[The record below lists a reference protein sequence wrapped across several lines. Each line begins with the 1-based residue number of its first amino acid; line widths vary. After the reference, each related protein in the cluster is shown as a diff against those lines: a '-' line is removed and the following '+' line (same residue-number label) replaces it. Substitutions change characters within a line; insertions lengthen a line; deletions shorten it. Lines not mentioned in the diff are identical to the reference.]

1 MNDSILKQLT
11 AYVDGELSPA
21 ETDAV
26 NNLLRDSAEARQA
39 LRALQRDQERLR
51 TLCQEQATIDFSVTV
66 VGRILRGE
74 RTRRSRWHRR
84 SLWPAAVAASLLVGL
99 GVATFLFVQHRSKT
113 GQPEPIAKHEL
124 PPAKP
129 SGMAANSTP
138 AGPIAPAAVVHELRS
153 KLPTREQWN
162 EAAEQVREALTPV
175 GERLARIYRSGQD
188 TLVSALDREG
198 LDEGGAGEPGLG
210 SPTILTSQMHAA
222 QIFKTVAVSKAPFFF
237 DMKDL
242 EASKLVSRLREDSV
256 QHVDL
261 SCHESWRALE
271 RLQAACRASGVKLL
285 IDAEVTQRFNQKL
298 PAPYMVYLENVSPEL
313 VAKLLD
319 NLRSIENRAERTKK
333 GDAQFGSVLVLPL
346 DEAGRKRLANSLG
359 VPSST
364 LVPGKLKKSD
374 PRAKV
379 DPTQP
384 IAKETEKALDKL
396 ATGQGRGPRT
406 DPTAVVLV
414 AVPYRN
420 RVPIAKEVKAHL
432 DTRPGAQ
439 PDHINVVFFLR
450 AGRG

>member
-26 NNLLRDSAEARQA
+26 NILLRESAEARNA

-51 TLCQEQATIDFSVTV
+51 ALRQEQATIDFSVTV
-66 VGRILRGE
+66 VDRILRGD
-74 RTRRSRWHRR
+74 RYRRAGWHRR
-84 SLWPAAVAASLLVGL
+84 SLWPTAAAASLLLGL
-99 GVATFLFVQHRSKT
+99 GLATFLLIQHWSKT
-113 GQPEPIAKHEL
+113 DHRPIAELDL
-124 PPAKP
+124 PPTK
-129 SGMAANSTP
+129 P
-138 AGPIAPAAVVHELRS
+138 AGLATNSPPAGGKAPVAAVNELRS
-153 KLPTREQWN
+153 KLPTRDQWN
-162 EAAEQVREALTPV
+162 EVAEQVREAFSPV

-188 TLVSALDREG
+188 TLVSALDREV

-210 SPTILTSQMHAA
+210 SPTILTSQMHAS

-237 DMKDL
+237 DVKDL
-242 EASKLVSRLREDSV
+242 DSSKLIARLREDGV
-256 QHVDL
+256 QHMDL

-285 IDAEVTQRFNQKL
+285 LDAEVTQRLNQKA
-298 PAPYMVYLENVSPEL
+298 PAPYMVYLENVSPEII
-313 VAKLLD
+313 AKVVE
-319 NLRSIENRAERTKK
+319 NLRSIDKRAEQAKK
-333 GDAQFGSVLVLPL
+333 GDTQFGSVLVLPL

-359 VPSST
+359 VPPSS
-364 LVPGKLKKSD
+364 LVPGKVKKPD

-396 ATGQGRGPRT
+396 ATGQGRGAGK

-414 AVPYRN
+414 AVPHRN
-420 RVPIAKEVKAHL
+420 RVSISKEVKAHL
-432 DTRPGAQ
+432 DSRTGAQ
-439 PDHINVVFFLR
+439 ADHINVVFFLR